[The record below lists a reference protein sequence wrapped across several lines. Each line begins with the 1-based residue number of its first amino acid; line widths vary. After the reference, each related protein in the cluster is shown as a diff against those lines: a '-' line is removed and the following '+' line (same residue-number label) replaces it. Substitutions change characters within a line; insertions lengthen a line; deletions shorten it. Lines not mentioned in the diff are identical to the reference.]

1 MQLCSFKRAG
11 LAVAVLITL
20 SGCATVASQAELE
33 ADVDL
38 LSKNRLGGITASVSP
53 PKEVT
58 PRQLIAELLSKPLD
72 QEAAVKIALLNNPS
86 LRVAFAELAI
96 SDADRVQASRL
107 PNPHLSLGALR
118 EGEVR
123 TINRAI
129 GFDIL
134 GLLTL
139 PWRVEW
145 QNQQKELVKLRAA
158 QDVIRVAADTR
169 KAWVNAVAAQ
179 QMANYTRDVKTGAE
193 AGAELAR
200 RMARVGNWSRQRQ
213 AQEQLSL
220 ADTTAQ
226 LARAELNAKTSRE
239 RLIRQMGLW
248 GSQVNFELVDRLP
261 DLPKS
266 PQEITDVEAQAIA
279 TRLDV
284 KSATDEAQYVAKS
297 LGYVKTRGFVNALS
311 IEYERNSI
319 FNNGTGSKDTE
330 KGPTLSLEVPIFD
343 WGSARNARAEAVY
356 RQSIARIG
364 EVAGTARSEA
374 REAYYTYRTAY
385 DLAVANRDEVVPLRK
400 FLLDETSL
408 RYNGMFVSVWD
419 LLSEVGKSVTAVS
432 NAVAA
437 QRDFWLTEI
446 DLQTTL
452 TGTSPSG
459 LLGLSANTAMGTD
472 APKGH

>member
-1 MQLCSFKRAG
+1 MQLYSLKRAG

-96 SDADRVQASRL
+96 SDADKVQASRL

-179 QMANYTRDVKTGAE
+179 QM
-193 AGAELAR
+193 
-200 RMARVGNWSRQRQ
+200 S
-213 AQEQLSL
+213 
-220 ADTTAQ
+220 
-226 LARAELNAKTSRE
+226 
-239 RLIRQMGLW
+239 
-248 GSQVNFELVDRLP
+248 F
-261 DLPKS
+261 
-266 PQEITDVEAQAIA
+266 
-279 TRLDV
+279 
-284 KSATDEAQYVAKS
+284 
-297 LGYVKTRGFVNALS
+297 
-311 IEYERNSI
+311 
-319 FNNGTGSKDTE
+319 
-330 KGPTLSLEVPIFD
+330 
-343 WGSARNARAEAVY
+343 
-356 RQSIARIG
+356 
-364 EVAGTARSEA
+364 
-374 REAYYTYRTAY
+374 
-385 DLAVANRDEVVPLRK
+385 
-400 FLLDETSL
+400 
-408 RYNGMFVSVWD
+408 
-419 LLSEVGKSVTAVS
+419 
-432 NAVAA
+432 
-437 QRDFWLTEI
+437 
-446 DLQTTL
+446 
-452 TGTSPSG
+452 
-459 LLGLSANTAMGTD
+459 
-472 APKGH
+472 